1 MESRKYME
9 LGYQFEFE
17 KYTDK
22 YNAVISLCN
31 AQKKLL
37 GIGDDEREYM
47 PISTFCSILDFT

>member
-1 MESRKYME
+1 ME